1 MTDLLQKISSYNLF
15 NYLLPGILFSVALEK
30 FGLVTFAHENLLIE
44 AFIFY
49 FIGLSI
55 SRFGSLIT
63 EPILK
68 KIKFLKFAP
77 YKDFVS
83 ASKKDAQIEI
93 FSEANNTYRTLTSM
107 LILLILFKAYSKL
120 ELALP
125 ELEAWRLWILL
136 VLLLV
141 MFLYSYKKQTD
152 YISKRI
158 NISKD

>member
-125 ELEAWRLWILL
+125 TLEAWRLWILL
-136 VLLLV
+136 VLLLI
-141 MFLYSYKKQTD
+141 MFLYSYKKQTE

>member
-1 MTDLLQKISSYNLF
+1 MTDLIQKISSYNLF

-30 FGLVTFAHENLLIE
+30 FGLVAFDHENLVIE
-44 AFIFY
+44 AFVFY

-68 KIKFLKFAP
+68 KIKFLKFAL
-77 YKDFVS
+77 YKDFIS
-83 ASKKDAQIEI
+83 ASKKDPQIEI

-107 LILLILFKAYSKL
+107 IILLILLKAYSEF
-120 ELALP
+120 ELLFP
-125 ELEAWRLWILL
+125 MLIAWRLWFLL
-136 VLLLV
+136 VLLFII
-141 MFLYSYKKQTD
+141 FLYSYKKQTD